1 MGRYEN
7 IIVINPDCTKEEEED
22 LLKRI
27 TTNME
32 KFGANVIKVDDWAVR
47 KLAYPIK
54 KKDKGHYFFFLL
66 DMAEENVTSL
76 NKFYR
81 NVDLILRNMF
91 VAVTE
96 TNKGL
101 EKPPEPVVFAE
112 LEGELA

>member
-27 TTNME
+27 TANIE
-32 KFGANVIKVDDWAVR
+32 KFGASIIKVDDWSVR

-66 DMAEENVTSL
+66 DMAEENVASL

-81 NVDLILRNMF
+81 TVDLILRHMF

-96 TNKGL
+96 SNKGL
-101 EKPPEPVVFAE
+101 EKPPEPVVFDE
-112 LEGELA
+112 LEGEFA